1 MCQFFRCELFPDLQ
15 AEKDVFVDAP
25 PFQKMIL
32 LEHISYSGT
41 AGGYQ
46 TVSQSNGTVLRSE
59 QAGNEIQKSGF
70 SASGR
75 SYNGQEFTGHQVK
88 GYMRKG
94 GCLTGQCVI
103 GETHVPHFQDRIH
116 GCCLLF
122 VDNDIILSY
131 V

>member
-1 MCQFFRCELFPDLQ
+1 
-15 AEKDVFVDAP
+15 
-25 PFQKMIL
+25 MIL

-41 AGGYQ
+41 AGGYR

-122 VDNDIILSY
+122 VDNGIILSY